1 MENTKR
7 PDLKLPGL
15 PVKTP
20 VSRNV
25 RTQAFFIDLCE
36 GGAGYNLKLRLLL
49 CKKQTLSIGKNH
61 TAG

>member
-1 MENTKR
+1 MCER
-7 PDLKLPGL
+7 RRFL
-15 PVKTP
+15 
-20 VSRNV
+20 S
-25 RTQAFFIDLCE
+25 DLCE